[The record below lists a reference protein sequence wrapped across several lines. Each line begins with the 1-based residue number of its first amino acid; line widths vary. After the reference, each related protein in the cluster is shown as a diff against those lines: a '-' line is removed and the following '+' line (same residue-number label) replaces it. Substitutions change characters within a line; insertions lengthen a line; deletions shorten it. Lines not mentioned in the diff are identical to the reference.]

1 MAAVSAEDDC
11 SNTTTGADVTSS
23 ILTKDSANS
32 NTRIELDEEEE
43 PSSTCIEEIHG
54 DDDVFLTPSESPFP
68 PESVNTVIQSPLD
81 PLAESYRVST
91 YTNYLRT
98 TPKPVTRVGARVCT
112 KRERFFQGQLLPAP
126 LLCPTLDSK
135 NLKILQKRAYLHQE
149 SNLVQ
154 LHNR

>member
-23 ILTKDSANS
+23 ILTKDSAPAAANS
-32 NTRIELDEEEE
+32 NARIELDEEEEE

-68 PESVNTVIQSPLD
+68 PESVNTVIPSPLD

-91 YTNYLRT
+91 CKPFDLRPNTARSCYTHFRRISCE
-98 TPKPVTRVGARVCT
+98 KFRSSF
-112 KRERFFQGQLLPAP
+112 EM
-126 LLCPTLDSK
+126 
-135 NLKILQKRAYLHQE
+135 LKI
-149 SNLVQ
+149 
-154 LHNR
+154 

>member
-23 ILTKDSANS
+23 ILTKDSTPAANS
-32 NTRIELDEEEE
+32 NARIELDEEEEE

-68 PESVNTVIQSPLD
+68 PESVNTVIPSPLD

-91 YTNYLRT
+91 CN
-98 TPKPVTRVGARVCT
+98 
-112 KRERFFQGQLLPAP
+112 P
-126 LLCPTLDSK
+126 L
-135 NLKILQKRAYLHQE
+135 I
-149 SNLVQ
+149 
-154 LHNR
+154 